1 MPSHWV
7 GERGTVVHELIF
19 VNYYK
24 AEVLVVFSAFSI
36 FNFEHKSVSLVCH
49 DNFIQV
55 NEYYLSQLRWERILS
70 LSTEVRKNVIFV
82 DWSEREYYLCWLKWG
97 RMLSLSNDVKNYIIF
112 VDWSEIK
119 YYLCRLRWEKI
130 LFLSP
135 EERKN
140 IIFLDRGEKE
150 YYHCLL

>member
-97 RMLSLSNDVKNYIIF
+97 RMLSLLTDVKNYIIF
-112 VDWSEIK
+112 VDWSEKK
-119 YYLCRLRWEKI
+119 YYLFRLRWEKI

-140 IIFLDRGEKE
+140 IILFDRGEKE
-150 YYHCLL
+150 YYLCLL